1 MILSANSISKS
12 FAKGSET
19 ITVFDNLSLEVH
31 AGDLITII
39 GPSGAGKSTLLN
51 ILGTLDSPDSGTVSI
66 HGENTNGLNDADL
79 AAVRN
84 TSMGFVFQ
92 FHHLL
97 PEFTALEN
105 ILIPAEISSSGKV
118 AEAKALEL
126 LDYIGLADRK
136 SHYPSELSGGERSR
150 VAVLR
155 ALINDPDIVFA
166 DEPTGNLDAENAQKL
181 IELIQMLHKDTKKA
195 FVIATHNAEVADI
208 GTRNCELKDRILSE
222 NDVL

>member
-1 MILSANSISKS
+1 MILSADRISKS

-19 ITVFDNLSLEVH
+19 VTVFENLSLEVH

-51 ILGTLDSPDSGTVSI
+51 ILGTLDSPDSGSVSI
-66 HGENTNGLNDADL
+66 RGERTDSLEDADL
-79 AAVRN
+79 ANLRN
-84 TSMGFVFQ
+84 TSLGFVFQ

-105 ILIPAEISSSGKV
+105 VLIPAEINRRQDSSQQ
-118 AEAKALEL
+118 KALEL
-126 LDYIGLADRK
+126 LDFVGLTDRK
-136 SHYPSELSGGERSR
+136 NHYPSELSGGERSR

-181 IELIQMLHKDTKKA
+181 MDLIQQLNRDRNQA
-195 FVIATHNAEVADI
+195 FLIATHNADVADI
-208 GTRNCELKDRILSE
+208 GTRKLVLKDRSLTESGIL
-222 NDVL
+222 